1 MSLYKLDSRQPDIDA
16 SSWIAPTAQIIG
28 DITLKSDSSV
38 WFNAVLR
45 GDNENITLG
54 EGSNIQDNCVLHT
67 DMGYRLTIGK
77 NCTIGHSVIVHGC
90 TIGDT
95 TLIGMGSVIMNGAV
109 IGENCL
115 IGANT
120 LVTEGTHIPDN
131 SLVMGSPGKVKRIL
145 TPEEVSKVLR
155 SALSYQA
162 NAKRYKT
169 SLESF

>member
-1 MSLYKLDSRQPDIDA
+1 VSLYKLDSRQPDIA
-16 SSWIAPTAQIIG
+16 PSSWIASSAQIIG
-28 DITLKSDSSV
+28 DITIKSDASV

-54 EGSNIQDNCVLHT
+54 EGSNVQDNCVLHT
-67 DMGYRLTIGK
+67 DMGYPLTIGK
-77 NCTIGHSVIVHGC
+77 NCTIGHSAIVHGC
-90 TIGDT
+90 TIGDS

-120 LVTEGTHIPDN
+120 LITEGTHIPDN
-131 SLVMGSPGKVKRIL
+131 SLVMGSPGKVKRAL
-145 TPEEVSKVLR
+145 TPEDVSNVLR

-162 NAKRYKT
+162 NAQRYKT
-169 SLESF
+169 GLQCL